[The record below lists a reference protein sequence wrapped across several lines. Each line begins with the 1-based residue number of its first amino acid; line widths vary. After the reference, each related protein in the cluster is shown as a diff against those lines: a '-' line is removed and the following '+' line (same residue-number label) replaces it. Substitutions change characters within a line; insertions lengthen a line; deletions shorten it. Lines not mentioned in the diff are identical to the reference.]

1 MNTVQPSL
9 ALNLKETGWDI
20 KTAGV
25 KPLLCGLRTDQ
36 MTLNMK
42 TCYLKSLTAVFN
54 THRTS

>member
-9 ALNLKETGWDI
+9 ALNLKETEWDI

-25 KPLLCGLRTDQ
+25 KPLLCSLRTDQ

-42 TCYLKSLTAVFN
+42 TYIP
-54 THRTS
+54 

>member
-9 ALNLKETGWDI
+9 AQNLKETGWDI

-42 TCYLKSLTAVFN
+42 TCIP
-54 THRTS
+54 